1 MLIYYT
7 NYKNDLLPFYIFFF
21 LPLLQSID
29 LQSNVISVYVMR
41 AIPTATG
48 HYEESSQK
56 VIRNLA
62 EMLCLLC
69 DDYNE

>member
-7 NYKNDLLPFYIFFF
+7 NYKNDPSTFFF
-21 LPLLQSID
+21 FHPLLQSID
-29 LQSNVISVYVMR
+29 LQSNVISVYVTR
-41 AIPTATG
+41 AIPTATA
-48 HYEESSQK
+48 HYEKNSRK

-69 DDYNE
+69 EDYNE